1 MSILGN
7 AANSIGGM
15 LGAAPA
21 QPIHKLPYPTSSSRV
36 LYPDPYAVDQRDIY
50 YPTEGE
56 LRFQVKSVENGYL
69 VLVTTGKSITTYIA
83 AEFKDVHDIIDLVA
97 VKQKLNASG

>member
-7 AANSIGGM
+7 TATSLGGL
-15 LGAAPA
+15 LGAGPA
-21 QPIHKLPYPTSSSRV
+21 QPISNAYPTTSGR

-50 YPTEGE
+50 YPIEGE
-56 LRFQVKSVENGYL
+56 LRLQIKPVENGYL
-69 VLVTTGKSITTYIA
+69 VLVTTSKSVTTYIA
-83 AEFKDVHDIIDLVA
+83 AEFKDVHDIIDLAA